1 MRAFLLTI
9 LAALLTSG
17 AVGRLYS
24 EVDFTHKSRGLL
36 DIPSI
41 EDVRTSCKTSA
52 SATVFVEEGSATVRS
67 RSSCAA
73 FAASIDDIEEVVNDY
88 VKKVEDN
95 PEKKC
100 TKVEIDEVISACAQA
115 IAKVYTEAS
124 VDIEVL
130 GDAEACGEASSEG
143 DAYAKAYSA
152 LMINLWLGV
161 TTGENSAEAEANVG
175 TLTFALSKAWAAAK
189 LSKCQIGT
197 GSVQEFESSYAEQ
210 VRIALSCVTVELA
223 AKLCNAAF
231 AGEVEGGPCDTCG
244 GGELESYLDETE
256 SVSEVGV
263 CSSTYNLVNETDGNA
278 AIEDREIRT
287 CKNDRDECCDEF
299 YNGKSEC
306 LCGQDCFLRR
316 TVSGVWLDS
325 SDNTLCH
332 CPNYEAL
339 PFDDP
344 NEEDDKDGD
353 GK

>member
-1 MRAFLLTI
+1 VYTELDAGV
-9 LAALLTSG
+9 SG
-17 AVGRLYS
+17 
-24 EVDFTHKSRGLL
+24 RGLL

-52 SATVFVEEGSATVRS
+52 SASVFVEEGSAHVS
-67 RSSCAA
+67 AQSSCQA
-73 FAASIDDIEEVVNDY
+73 FAASIDDIEEIVNDY
-88 VKKVEDN
+88 VKKVEDR
-95 PEKKC
+95 PKKKC

-124 VDIEVL
+124 IDIEVL
-130 GDAEACGEASSEG
+130 GEAEACAEASSEG

-161 TTGENSAEAEANVG
+161 TTGENSAEAEAQVG

-189 LSKCQIGT
+189 LAQCQVGT
-197 GSVQEFESSYAEQ
+197 GDVEEFESSYAEQ
-210 VRIALSCVTVELA
+210 VRLALTCVTVELA
-223 AKLCNAAF
+223 AKLCNAAI

-256 SVSEVGV
+256 STSEIGV

-278 AIEDREIRT
+278 AIEDRTVTR
-287 CKNDRDECCDEF
+287 CKDKRDECCDEF
-299 YNGKSEC
+299 YNDKSQC
-306 LCGQDCFLRR
+306 LCGDDCFLRR
-316 TVSGVWLDS
+316 TVSGVWLDNA
-325 SDNTLCH
+325 DNTLCH
-332 CPNYEAL
+332 CPNYEEL

-344 NEEDDKDGD
+344 EEKDEIDGEYEVED